1 MVERTKE
8 DRISDALVAAVE
20 KIVGAVAAGAG
31 TAAQAAQATSGAGA
45 GTGGTT
51 SQSGQST
58 QGAAGEIR
66 VKDDVSASEIIESV
80 NLHVVK
86 DLGEKNKANA
96 QFYNAMQSS
105 NAKLY
110 DVTASALS
118 LAVLGASHHN
128 TLQMQMASDHRDQN
142 HDRQIN
148 VNETDA
154 YATILA
160 ERIAARLSK

>member
-1 MVERTKE
+1 M
-8 DRISDALVAAVE
+8 AAIE

-31 TAAQAAQATSGAGA
+31 TAAQAGQSTVGAGA
-45 GTGGTT
+45 ATAGTT
-51 SQSGQST
+51 SQSGQTT

-80 NLHVVK
+80 NLHITK
-86 DLGEKNKANA
+86 DLGERNKANN

-110 DVTASALS
+110 DVTASALG
-118 LAVLGASHHN
+118 LATLGASHHN

-148 VNETDA
+148 VNETDL
-154 YATILA
+154 YATVAGSVTAAVLA
-160 ERIAARLSK
+160 ALGKSAQ